1 MWYNEGMRQREFRD
15 LYHSHP
21 QLFEQMLGLREQGYT
36 IRDIADWIWDEYSV
50 RITNQ
55 TIAQYLWRYRRLQE
69 QTGNFWNAERIRRFP
84 EEFSRCLHIYVYARS
99 LAHLDDA
106 LAKRLIENVTR
117 EMCERVLAQERGETL
132 PPLGRRGTRYMD
144 YTTVESTVL
153 RNLRLQRKLSVEELA
168 RRAGVQNYTLSK
180 WERYGVLPNSLD
192 TIDRIAQAL
201 GVPITTLLEDYH
213 SYRRLDRANRKGLAL
228 AQAEAVKS

>member
-1 MWYNEGMRQREFRD
+1 MWYNRGMRRREFRD
-15 LYHSHP
+15 LYHQHP
-21 QLFEQMLGLREQGYT
+21 QLFEQMLALREQGYK

-50 RITNQ
+50 RISLQ
-55 TIAQYLWRYRRLQE
+55 TIAQYLWRYKRLQA

-84 EEFSRCLHIYVYARS
+84 DEFSRCLHIYVYARS
-99 LAHLDDA
+99 LARFDNA
-106 LAKRLIENVTR
+106 LAERLIENVTR
-117 EMCERVLAQERGETL
+117 EMCERVLARERGEIL

-144 YTTVESTVL
+144 YTPVDSTVL
-153 RNLRLQRKLSVEELA
+153 RELRLQHKLSLEELA
-168 RRAGVQNYTLSK
+168 RRARVQNYTLSK

-213 SYRRLDRANRKGLAL
+213 AYRRLDRVSRKSLDSAR
-228 AQAEAVKS
+228 AEMV

>member
-1 MWYNEGMRQREFRD
+1 
-15 LYHSHP
+15 LYHDHP
-21 QLFEQMLGLREQGYT
+21 QLFEEMLELREKGHT
-36 IRDIADWIWDEYSV
+36 IPQIANWIWDNYGV
-50 RITNQ
+50 RISTQ
-55 TIAQYLWRYRRLQE
+55 TVAQYLWRYKRLQE

-99 LAHLDDA
+99 LARFDDA

-117 EMCERVLAQERGETL
+117 EMCERVLAMERGETV

-144 YTTVESTVL
+144 YTPVESTVL
-153 RNLRLQRKLSVEELA
+153 RKLRLQRKLSVEELA
-168 RRAGVQNYTLSK
+168 RRARVQNYTLSK

-201 GVPITTLLEDYH
+201 GVPISTLLDDYYA
-213 SYRRLDRANRKGLAL
+213 YRRLDRVNHKGLASS
-228 AQAEAVKS
+228 QSKAV